1 MKSPPPTQLSH
12 PSAPA
17 FLHFQYTG
25 NYDQPSQIKVARIS
39 GYLCVAPVQCLGCEE
54 TIKQPTAGSLE
65 MGKVG
70 VPARGRHI
78 WPQSQLAPLDRT
90 FSVGWQHP
98 SPPSPNPHRTIWK
111 MKIIPSASY
120 QAPGTLRGTGR
131 DYRLSPHIPR
141 EACPGTGCCLT
152 FFKQQKVLVGALS
165 SCPGLRSP
173 TASSPCD

>member
-17 FLHFQYTG
+17 FLNFQYTG
-25 NYDQPSQIKVARIS
+25 NYYSPSQIKVACVS

-54 TIKQPTAGSLE
+54 TIKQPTVSSLE

-98 SPPSPNPHRTIWK
+98 SPPSSQPPQNHLENENNTVCFLPTSRDSARDGERLPTKPPH
-111 MKIIPSASY
+111 S
-120 QAPGTLRGTGR
+120 
-131 DYRLSPHIPR
+131 
-141 EACPGTGCCLT
+141 
-152 FFKQQKVLVGALS
+152 
-165 SCPGLRSP
+165 
-173 TASSPCD
+173 